1 MWSIKA
7 GYTEISRLLIERGA
21 DITMKNEK
29 NNDALSLARERASYD
44 VIKII
49 EGRLNDNA
57 VKKTVS
63 DSVDNR

>member
-21 DITMKNEK
+21 DITMKNDK
-29 NNDALSLARERASYD
+29 NNDALSLARERANYD
-44 VIKII
+44 VIMII

-57 VKKTVS
+57 VNKTVS
-63 DSVDNR
+63 DTID